1 MNMKR
6 FLILLLCVCTLL
18 VGCNE
23 GNVQTTDTEP
33 VGTAPQTQ
41 TSTSITAVSAG
52 KPLLKICCSEYA
64 YLDGAENMQKLLE
77 KKTGVTFE
85 IVQSTDKLDGAGAI
99 YVGFV
104 DGRDEIA
111 DIFKNN
117 ISYNGYGAVLDGG
130 NIYICGYSEK
140 WISIAAQMF
149 ANSLKDSGI
158 DKKAEGGV
166 SVVFDASM
174 AFVNNPEYEIVSP
187 KLLGVGFAD
196 YSIAIAAKAD
206 KQLKAMINNI
216 IVKELGEQTGAYIEV
231 VSDAADARDRAITV
245 ELKETMDLL
254 DYTVKSNDGD
264 ISVKVGGMIAAYA
277 AFENIKQMLTSDT
290 SSGISLSAN
299 AADTFLAALPV
310 SKTEGSSLRIMSAN
324 VMGAGLEEDGQCGT
338 EFRSALLAEYILA
351 MNPDSVGLQ
360 EYNSK
365 NRQYLGSRISSK
377 YDTVSFTGY
386 GVNWISTI
394 YRKDKYT
401 AIENKMI
408 SLKVDGGQDYYFSW
422 VALKDKNT
430 GEIYIHGNLHLDYR
444 GDTYRAKQA
453 ELVNAELA
461 NVIQK
466 YPNAIIAVT
475 GDYNCKWSG
484 SVLQKLVEGVDM
496 TDAAVAA
503 PEGKADN
510 KHKSYYKLC
519 TLGKMETGS
528 YDAIDHVLVKESVS
542 DVKLHKIIYDKL
554 ICHAS
559 DHYPVVVDIAKK

>member
-1 MNMKR
+1 MLM
-6 FLILLLCVCTLL
+6 
-18 VGCNE
+18 VGCN
-23 GNVQTTDTEP
+23 GGGDQTVETDTD
-33 VGTAPQTQ
+33 VTAPPTQ
-41 TSTSITAVSAG
+41 TNESITAVSAG

-64 YLDGAENMQKLLE
+64 YLSSAENMQKLLA

-85 IVQSTDKLDGAGAI
+85 IVQSADKLDGAGAI
-99 YVGFV
+99 FVGFV

-130 NIYICGYSEK
+130 NVYICGYSEK
-140 WISIAAQMF
+140 WIGVAAQMF

-174 AFVNNPEYEIVSP
+174 AFVNNPEYEIASP

-245 ELKETMDLL
+245 ELKETMELL
-254 DYTVKSNDGD
+254 DYTVNSNDGD
-264 ISVKVGGMIAAYA
+264 ISVKVGGIIAAYA

>member
-23 GNVQTTDTEP
+23 GDVQTTDTEP

-64 YLDGAENMQKLLE
+64 YLSSAENMQKLLA

-85 IVQSTDKLDGAGAI
+85 IVQSADKLDGAGAI
-99 YVGFV
+99 FVGFV

-130 NIYICGYSEK
+130 NVYICGYSEK
-140 WISIAAQMF
+140 WIGVAAQMF

-174 AFVNNPEYEIVSP
+174 AFVNNPEYEIASP

-245 ELKETMDLL
+245 ELNEAMELL
-254 DYTVKSNDGD
+254 DYTVKSKDGN

-503 PEGKADN
+503 PDGKADN

>member
-1 MNMKR
+1 MLM
-6 FLILLLCVCTLL
+6 
-18 VGCNE
+18 VGCN
-23 GNVQTTDTEP
+23 GGGDQTVETDTD
-33 VGTAPQTQ
+33 VTAPPTQ
-41 TSTSITAVSAG
+41 TNESITAVSAG

-64 YLDGAENMQKLLE
+64 YLSSAENMQKLLE

-85 IVQSTDKLDGAGAI
+85 IVQSTSKLDGCNAI

-130 NIYICGYSEK
+130 NVYICGYSEK

-166 SVVFDASM
+166 SVVFDTSM
-174 AFVNNPEYEIVSP
+174 AFVNNPEYEIASP
-187 KLLGVGFAD
+187 KLLGVEFYD
-196 YSIAIAAKAD
+196 YSIAIAAKSD

-231 VSDAADARDRAITV
+231 VSDAADAKDRAITV
-245 ELKETMDLL
+245 ELNEAMELL
-254 DYTVKSNDGD
+254 DYTVKSNDGN

-277 AFENIKQMLTSDT
+277 AFEDIKQMLTTDT
-290 SSGISLSAN
+290 SSGISFSAN
-299 AADTFLAALPV
+299 AADTLLAALPV
-310 SKTEGSSLRIMSAN
+310 ERSEGSSLRVMSAN
-324 VMGAGLEEDGQCGT
+324 VMGAGMEEDGQCGT

-351 MNPDSVGLQ
+351 LKPDSVGLQ
-360 EYNSK
+360 EYNAK
-365 NRQYLGSRISSK
+365 NRQYLGPRLSSK
-377 YDTVSFTGY
+377 YETVSFSGY
-386 GVNWISTI
+386 GVNWVSTV

-408 SLKVDGGQDYYFSW
+408 SLKVDGGQDYYFAW

-444 GDTYRAKQA
+444 GDTYRTKQA

-461 NVIQK
+461 KVIEK
-466 YPNAIIAVT
+466 YPDAIIAVT
-475 GDYNCKWSG
+475 GDYNCKWSS
-484 SVLQKLVEGVDM
+484 SVLKKLVEGVDM

-519 TLGKMETGS
+519 TLGRLETGS
-528 YDAIDHVLVKESVS
+528 YDAIDHVLVKESLS

-559 DHYPVVVDIAKK
+559 DHYPVLVDIAKK

>member
-1 MNMKR
+1 M
-6 FLILLLCVCTLL
+6 LL
-18 VGCNE
+18 VGCN
-23 GNVQTTDTEP
+23 GGGDQTVETDTD
-33 VGTAPQTQ
+33 VTAPPTQ
-41 TSTSITAVSAG
+41 TNESITAVSAG

-64 YLDGAENMQKLLE
+64 YLSSAENMQKLLE

-85 IVQSTDKLDGAGAI
+85 IVQSTSKLDGCNAI

-130 NIYICGYSEK
+130 NVYICGYSEK

-174 AFVNNPEYEIVSP
+174 AFVNNPEYEIASP
-187 KLLGVGFAD
+187 KLLGVEFYD
-196 YSIAIAAKAD
+196 YSIAIAAKSD

-231 VSDAADARDRAITV
+231 VSDAADAKDRAITV
-245 ELKETMDLL
+245 ELNEAMELL
-254 DYTVKSNDGD
+254 DYTVKSNDGN

-277 AFENIKQMLTSDT
+277 AFEDIKQMLTTDT
-290 SSGISLSAN
+290 SSGISFSAN
-299 AADTFLAALPV
+299 AADTLLAALPV
-310 SKTEGSSLRIMSAN
+310 ERSEGSSLRVMSAN
-324 VMGAGLEEDGQCGT
+324 VMGAGMEEDGQCGT

-351 MNPDSVGLQ
+351 LNPDSVGLQ
-360 EYNSK
+360 EYNAK
-365 NRQYLGSRISSK
+365 NRQYLGPRLSSQ
-377 YDTVSFTGY
+377 YETVSFTGY
-386 GVNWISTI
+386 GVNWVSTV

-408 SLKVDGGQDYYFSW
+408 SLKVDGGQDYYFAW

-444 GDTYRAKQA
+444 GDTYRTKQA

-461 NVIQK
+461 KVIEK
-466 YPNAIIAVT
+466 YPDAIIAVT
-475 GDYNCKWSG
+475 GDYNCKWSS
-484 SVLQKLVEGVDM
+484 SVLKKLVEGVDM

-519 TLGKMETGS
+519 TLGRLETGS
-528 YDAIDHVLVKESVS
+528 YDAIDHVLVKESLS

-559 DHYPVVVDIAKK
+559 DHYPVLVDIAKK

>member
-1 MNMKR
+1 MLM
-6 FLILLLCVCTLL
+6 
-18 VGCNE
+18 VGCN
-23 GNVQTTDTEP
+23 GGGDQTVETDTD
-33 VGTAPQTQ
+33 VTAPPTQ
-41 TSTSITAVSAG
+41 TNESITAVSAG

-64 YLDGAENMQKLLE
+64 YLSSAENMQKLLE

-85 IVQSTDKLDGAGAI
+85 IVQSTSKLDGCNAI

-130 NIYICGYSEK
+130 NVYICGYSEK

-174 AFVNNPEYEIVSP
+174 AFVNNPEYEIASP
-187 KLLGVGFAD
+187 KLLGVEFYD
-196 YSIAIAAKAD
+196 YSIAIAAKSD

-231 VSDAADARDRAITV
+231 VSDAADAKDRAITV
-245 ELKETMDLL
+245 ELNEAMELL
-254 DYTVKSNDGD
+254 DYTVKSNDGN

-277 AFENIKQMLTSDT
+277 AFEDIKQMLTTDT
-290 SSGISLSAN
+290 SSGISFSAN
-299 AADTFLAALPV
+299 AADTLLAALPV
-310 SKTEGSSLRIMSAN
+310 ERSEGSSLRVMSAN
-324 VMGAGLEEDGQCGT
+324 VMGAGMEEDGQCGT

-351 MNPDSVGLQ
+351 LNPDSVGLQ
-360 EYNSK
+360 EYNAK
-365 NRQYLGSRISSK
+365 NRQYLGQRLSSQ
-377 YDTVSFTGY
+377 YETVSFTGY
-386 GVNWISTI
+386 GVNWVSTV

-408 SLKVDGGQDYYFSW
+408 SLKVDGGQDYYFAW

-444 GDTYRAKQA
+444 GDTYRTKQA

-461 NVIQK
+461 KVIEK
-466 YPNAIIAVT
+466 YPDAIIAVT
-475 GDYNCKWSG
+475 GDYNCKWSS
-484 SVLQKLVEGVDM
+484 SVLKKLVEGVDM

-519 TLGKMETGS
+519 TLGRLETGS
-528 YDAIDHVLVKESVS
+528 YDAIDHVLVKESLS

-559 DHYPVVVDIAKK
+559 DHYPVLVDIAKK

>member
-1 MNMKR
+1 MKR

-18 VGCNE
+18 AGCNE
-23 GNVQTTDTEP
+23 VDVQTTDTEP

-64 YLDGAENMQKLLE
+64 YLSSAENMQKLLA

-85 IVQSTDKLDGAGAI
+85 IVQSADKLDGAGAI
-99 YVGFV
+99 FVGFV
-104 DGRDEIA
+104 DGRDEMT

-130 NIYICGYSEK
+130 NVYICGYSEK
-140 WISIAAQMF
+140 WIGVAAQMF
-149 ANSLKDSGI
+149 ANSLKDAGV

-166 SVVFDASM
+166 SVIFDESM
-174 AFVNNPEYEIVSP
+174 TFVNNPEYEIASP

-245 ELKETMDLL
+245 ELKETMELL